1 MSLLFTLE
9 LFIILWI
16 LVILPDDIGEGD
28 KTCWI
33 IDHNQE
39 DVNSPIPSKRIKMAF
54 MNLHDT
60 AMKELCKQKKYI
72 IKQVVLLQSQAQK
85 N

>member
-9 LFIILWI
+9 LFMILFI

-39 DVNSPIPSKRIKMAF
+39 
-54 MNLHDT
+54 NLNILYHDT
-60 AMKELCKQKKYI
+60 KMRIYI
-72 IKQVVLLQSQAQK
+72 YIYVM
-85 N
+85 

>member
-1 MSLLFTLE
+1 MILL
-9 LFIILWI
+9 I

-39 DVNSPIPSKRIKMAF
+39 NLNSPIASKTIKTAF

-60 AMKELCKQKKYI
+60 TMKELCKQKKYMNYE
-72 IKQVVLLQSQAQK
+72 LDS
-85 N
+85 